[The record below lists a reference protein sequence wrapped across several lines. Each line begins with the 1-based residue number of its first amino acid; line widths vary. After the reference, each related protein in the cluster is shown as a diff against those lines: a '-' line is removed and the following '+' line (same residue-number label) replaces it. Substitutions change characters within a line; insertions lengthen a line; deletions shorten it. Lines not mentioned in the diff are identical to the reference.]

1 MEKRQ
6 TLYSA
11 AAAAAAQYPDG
22 RALYYKGKYFTYAAL
37 MREIDALAAGFVK
50 AGVRRGDAVT
60 VCMPNVP
67 ESVYALYAINKIGAV
82 AHMVHPLAPAA
93 QLKKFT
99 EKVGSRMLFVLSTA
113 LGEYASLAPD
123 LPLGIVAVPP
133 ARSLGALK
141 CAAYEFLHRKETVKR
156 APGVRYYDDIRVPRG
171 RAEAAPYEEG
181 RTAVYLH
188 SGGTGGEPKVIEL
201 SDLAVNALAAR
212 VPHILS
218 FMDRL
223 EGTAMLAVLPMFHG
237 FGLAM
242 GVHAPLVYGAVSVLM
257 PKFSTAET
265 IGLLAK
271 GRLNYLI
278 GVPALYEALL
288 KKPDFSGEKL
298 KSIRIAFIG
307 GDCVRP
313 DLLQRFDRRMQ
324 EGGSGA
330 RLFEGYGLTET
341 VTVCNVNLFSACRA
355 GSVGKVLPGLGCRIL
370 GDDGQVLPVGET
382 GEICIGGDTLMT
394 GYLNDPAATAE
405 AFTEI
410 EGQTYVRTGD
420 AGYLD
425 ADGFLYFKQRIKRII
440 KIAGVSVYP
449 SEIEAAAGALGG
461 IREACAIEGTENG
474 RTVIELYLV
483 SDRPESGR
491 LSPQAVQDGIAAAL
505 GKYAV
510 PHKVEYLDELPKT
523 LINKVDVRALKKQ
536 VGRE

>member
-223 EGTAMLAVLPMFHG
+223 EGTAMRAVLPMFHG

-313 DLLQRFDRRMQ
+313 DLLQRFDGRMQ

-341 VTVCNVNLFSACRA
+341 VTVCIVNLFSACRA
-355 GSVGKVLPGLGCRIL
+355 GSVGKVLPGLECRIL
-370 GDDGQVLPVGET
+370 GDDGDVELKLDKTHVSFEIGSTRVVARLLEGEFIKYRSIIPATWSSLIRVNRQELAACIDRASLMARDGKNNLMKFSVGDNKLVITSNSEMGDAYEELEAAHTGDELTISFNIRFMSDIMKVVEDDEIVMRFNSAVSPCVICPTEGDAYTYLVLPVR
-382 GEICIGGDTLMT
+382 
-394 GYLNDPAATAE
+394 NA
-405 AFTEI
+405 
-410 EGQTYVRTGD
+410 
-420 AGYLD
+420 
-425 ADGFLYFKQRIKRII
+425 
-440 KIAGVSVYP
+440 
-449 SEIEAAAGALGG
+449 
-461 IREACAIEGTENG
+461 
-474 RTVIELYLV
+474 
-483 SDRPESGR
+483 
-491 LSPQAVQDGIAAAL
+491 
-505 GKYAV
+505 
-510 PHKVEYLDELPKT
+510 
-523 LINKVDVRALKKQ
+523 
-536 VGRE
+536 

>member
-37 MREIDALAAGFVK
+37 MREIDALAAGLIQ
-50 AGVRRGDAVT
+50 AGVKRGDAVT

-93 QLKKFT
+93 QLKKFIG
-99 EKVGSRMLFVLSTA
+99 KAGSRMLFVLSTS
-113 LGEYASLAPD
+113 LGEYAPLAPD
-123 LPLGIVAVPP
+123 LPLGVVAVPP
-133 ARSLGALK
+133 ARSLGRLK

-156 APGVRYYDDIRVPRG
+156 APGVRRYDDIRVPRG
-171 RAEAAPYEEG
+171 RAEAAPYEAG

-265 IGLLAK
+265 IGLLEK

-313 DLLQRFDRRMQ
+313 DLLERFDRRMR

-355 GSVGKVLPGLGCRIL
+355 GSVGKVLPGLECRIL
-370 GDDGQVLPVGET
+370 GEDGKVLPAGET

-410 EGQTYVRTGD
+410 EGQKYVRTGD

-461 IREACAIEGTENG
+461 IREACAIEGTADG
-474 RTVIELYLV
+474 KTVVELYLV
-483 SDRPESGR
+483 SSRPESER
-491 LSPQAVQDGIAAAL
+491 PSPQAVREGIAAAL